1 MLPVKFIDKG
11 NTGYIVTLHL
21 MILGVKGLNQETMTL
36 TCTPTTAHNTRMTPT
51 RTHRALSTSTVK
63 SMRPGDCKNFIS
75 KAEKIHNSNLKNQ
88 GGLLDLIGA
97 AHHSYTYFSFPCLF
111 CVVSTPFIFLLIKCF
126 FLSF

>member
-21 MILGVKGLNQETMTL
+21 MILGVKGLNQETMTP

-63 SMRPGDCKNFIS
+63 SIR
-75 KAEKIHNSNLKNQ
+75 L
-88 GGLLDLIGA
+88 
-97 AHHSYTYFSFPCLF
+97 
-111 CVVSTPFIFLLIKCF
+111 
-126 FLSF
+126 